1 MIAIDMKL
9 ITIDSLLIQKCTQL
23 FSFIFFVFFFT
34 HNAIFSPTSQSLQTT
49 WYFQLIRK
57 KESVRLCSAARQTS
71 GIAKHLERNGRR
83 NNILTLL
90 DMYDKD
96 ERNPPGYIHH
106 DTYEYRMSVTL
117 SLSFFL
123 EIGDF
128 DV

>member
-1 MIAIDMKL
+1 MSVSFPLYILSPHPKASKQRGIFKL
-9 ITIDSLLIQKCTQL
+9 C
-23 FSFIFFVFFFT
+23 
-34 HNAIFSPTSQSLQTT
+34 N
-49 WYFQLIRK
+49 K
-57 KESVRLCSAARQTS
+57 KESVRLCSAVRQTS